1 MKKSLAKIALS
12 ASLGLALALA
22 SCSGDDGGGKP
33 HKTVK
38 KEKISGVSQKGPFAQ
53 GATVKVYELDLNM
66 AKTGKFFDGK
76 TDDKGNFEIEINDEL
91 VSPYVILEVKG
102 SYVSEV
108 SGQSSNGSIT
118 LNAIADVSNR
128 DKVNINVLTHL
139 EYDKALELAKK
150 GSELDVAKKE
160 AQKDVLNALGIKR
173 GSGVENSED
182 MTLFGGNA
190 GDSVLLVTSVIL
202 QADRTTEE
210 VSSLLSEFSS
220 EIKNSG
226 ALSEAIK
233 SEVANGVESLNIDDL
248 KGNIWKLDSAAKVP
262 SLDDI
267 QKIVEKIDSLGDY
280 KPVTIGGQVWMAE
293 NLNNVRLSD
302 EISSKCYNNSL
313 SNCAL
318 YGKLYDWA
326 TAMALPSSCNKTS
339 CASQI
344 TEKHKGICPSGWH
357 IPSDAEWGALMK
369 AVNTACPLTGDC
381 DAANELR
388 NTSGFAALLGGYG
401 TLLGSLNFDGLGEQG
416 FWWSST
422 ENNTNA
428 TNAYGRRMKSDDE
441 IVARSLDSKSSLFS
455 VRCVRD

>member
-12 ASLGLALALA
+12 ASFGLALALT
-22 SCSGDDGGGKP
+22 SCSGDDGGGKS

-53 GATVKVYELDLNM
+53 EATVKVYELDENM
-66 AKTGKFFDGK
+66 NKGKSFVGK
-76 TDDKGNFEIEINDEL
+76 TDDKGNFEIEINSEL
-91 VSPYVILEVKG
+91 SSPYVILEVSG

-128 DKVNINVLTHL
+128 DNVNINVLTHL
-139 EYDKALELAKK
+139 EYDKALKLAKS
-150 GSELDVAKKE
+150 GTDFEDAKKA
-160 AQKDVLNALGIKR
+160 AQEEVLNALGIS
-173 GSGVENSED
+173 GSGVKNSED

-226 ALSEAIK
+226 TLSEATK
-233 SEVANGVESLNIDDL
+233 SEVTNGVESLNIDDL
-248 KGNIWKLDSAAKVP
+248 KGNIWKLDPAAKVP

-267 QKIVEKIDSLGDY
+267 QKIVEKIDSSGDY
-280 KPVTIGGQVWMAE
+280 KSVKIGEQVWMAE

-313 SNCAL
+313 SNCTL

-357 IPSDAEWGALMK
+357 IPSDAEWDALMK

-428 TNAYGRRMKSDDE
+428 TNAYGRRMKSNDE

-455 VRCVRD
+455 VRCVKD